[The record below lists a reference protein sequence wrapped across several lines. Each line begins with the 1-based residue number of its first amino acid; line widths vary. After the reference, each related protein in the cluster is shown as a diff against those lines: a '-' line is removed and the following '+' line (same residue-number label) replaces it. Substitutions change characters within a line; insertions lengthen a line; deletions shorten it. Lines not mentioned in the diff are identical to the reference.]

1 MRARCRADCIHR
13 SRGRPPARFRWW
25 SLSRCDP
32 MSDVLFSPFGHPVLG
47 SNQESSCSSV
57 VFFTH
62 RRFHDSA
69 RLQRSGDS
77 PQGPGSFVRALF
89 RAHAFHFQNAFGRAA
104 PPRIQTRGSRPSMRL
119 RPRMENQSH
128 PFARSSSNTRVN
140 ETFDSPRPTKPAM
153 IRTKHFRVCLES
165 LLGQD
170 AYNRPLPSDTRTNHG
185 HPLIV
190 ELPPRSL
197 ASLGFPGKT

>member
-57 VFFTH
+57 AFFTR
-62 RRFHDSA
+62 RRFRD
-69 RLQRSGDS
+69 RTRFQRSGDS
-77 PQGPGSFVRALF
+77 PQGPGSFVRARF
-89 RAHAFHFQNAFGRAA
+89 YG
-104 PPRIQTRGSRPSMRL
+104 TRFPLPERL
-119 RPRMENQSH
+119 RSCCSATDSNPWFEALDAASTPHGKPVAPLRSKFIEHSRQRDVRFSSTYQACDDSNQTLSCLL
-128 PFARSSSNTRVN
+128 RVA
-140 ETFDSPRPTKPAM
+140 SWSRCVQPTSA
-153 IRTKHFRVCLES
+153 IRHS
-165 LLGQD
+165 
-170 AYNRPLPSDTRTNHG
+170 YNHG

-197 ASLGFPGKT
+197 ASLGFPRKT